1 MWNAKDNLEINKWK
15 DIPRLWTGRLTIA
28 KMSIPLKEIY
38 RFNTVYI
45 KIPTGFSMER
55 EILILKFTWNH
66 KKP

>member
-1 MWNAKDNLEINKWK
+1 MER
-15 DIPRLWTGRLTIA
+15 IPHLWIGRLTSA

-38 RFNTVYI
+38 RFNTVSI
-45 KIPTGFSMER
+45 KIPTGFSIER